1 MMILVQE
8 GQKRCIQILA
18 KNKEALAQL
27 AETLLQKETING
39 EDIKRI
45 LGERP
50 TFT

>member
-18 KNKEALAQL
+18 KNNEALTQL

>member
-8 GQKRCIQILA
+8 GQKRCIQILV
-18 KNKEALAQL
+18 KNKEALTQL